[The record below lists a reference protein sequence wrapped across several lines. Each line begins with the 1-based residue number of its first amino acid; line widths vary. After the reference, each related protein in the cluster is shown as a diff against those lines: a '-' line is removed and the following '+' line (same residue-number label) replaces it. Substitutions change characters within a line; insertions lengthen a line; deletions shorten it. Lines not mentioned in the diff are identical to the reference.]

1 MKIEKLLL
9 QHGAAAGITVVAYQV
24 LTGCDFSQALALVST
39 YIFSLLAIVQAD
51 IWMQERKEKRH
62 GRYARGEGGSAGHKE
77 DKVSVEAG

>member
-1 MKIEKLLL
+1 MKVEKLLL

-24 LTGCDFSQALALVST
+24 LTGCEFAQALALVST

-62 GRYARGEGGSAGHKE
+62 ERYARGEGGSAGHKE

>member
-1 MKIEKLLL
+1 MLKSMKR
-9 QHGAAAGITVVAYQV
+9 HSVAAVITVVAYQV
-24 LTGCDFSQALALVST
+24 LTGCDFAQALALVST
-39 YIFSLLAIVQAD
+39 YITILIAIVQAD